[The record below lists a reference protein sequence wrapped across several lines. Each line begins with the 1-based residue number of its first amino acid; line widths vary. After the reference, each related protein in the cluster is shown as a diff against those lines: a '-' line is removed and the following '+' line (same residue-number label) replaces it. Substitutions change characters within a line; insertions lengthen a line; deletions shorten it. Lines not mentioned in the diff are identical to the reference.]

1 MMDMEMN
8 DKARLTML
16 YENMYQF
23 MIKKDEDKLAEI
35 LSEDFC
41 LHHMTGMVQK
51 KQEFLQAVSQ
61 GTLNYFSADHE
72 KIDMQITGEHAL
84 IIGDSQVLAA
94 VFGGG
99 RHTWRL
105 RQTISCKKENGVWLM
120 EKSVASVY

>member
-1 MMDMEMN
+1 MSDET
-8 DKARLTML
+8 RLTML
-16 YENMYQF
+16 YKDMYQF
-23 MIKKDEDKLAEI
+23 MIIKDTDNLARI
-35 LSEDFC
+35 LSEEFA

-51 KQEFLQAVSQ
+51 KQEFLQAVRQ

-72 KIDMQITGEHAL
+72 KVDVQITGEHAV
-84 IIGDSQVLAA
+84 IIGDSRVLAA

>member
-1 MMDMEMN
+1 MEIN
-8 DKARLTML
+8 GKTQLIML
-16 YENMYQF
+16 YEDMYQF
-23 MIKKDEDKLAEI
+23 MIKKDTDKLGEI
-35 LSEDFC
+35 LSEEFA

-51 KQEFLQAVSQ
+51 KQEFLQAVRQ

-72 KIDMQITGEHAL
+72 KIDIQITGEDAL
-84 IIGDSQVLAA
+84 IIGDSRVLAA

-105 RQTISCKKENGVWLM
+105 RQTISCKKENGAWLM

>member
-1 MMDMEMN
+1 MSD
-8 DKARLTML
+8 DKTRLAML

-23 MIKKDEDKLAEI
+23 MIKKDTDELAEI
-35 LSEDFC
+35 LSEEFC

-51 KQEFLQAVSQ
+51 KQEFLQAVRQ
-61 GTLNYFSADHE
+61 GTLNYFSAVHE
-72 KIDMQITGEHAL
+72 KVDVQVTGDGAL

-99 RHTWRL
+99 RNTWRL
-105 RQTISCKKENGVWLM
+105 RQTISCKKENGIWLM

>member
-1 MMDMEMN
+1 MS
-8 DKARLTML
+8 DKTQLAML
-16 YENMYQF
+16 YEDMYQF
-23 MIKKDEDKLAEI
+23 MIKKDTDKLAEI
-35 LSEDFC
+35 LSEEFA

-51 KQEFLQAVSQ
+51 KQEFLQAVRQ

-72 KIDMQITGEHAL
+72 KVDVRITGEHAL

-105 RQTISCKKENGVWLM
+105 RQTISCKKENDVWLM

>member
-1 MMDMEMN
+1 MKMS
-8 DKARLTML
+8 DKTQLAML

-23 MIKKDEDKLAEI
+23 MITKDTDNLARI
-35 LSEDFC
+35 LSEEFA

-51 KQEFLQAVSQ
+51 KQEFLQAVHQ

-72 KIDMQITGEHAL
+72 KIDIQITGEHAL
-84 IIGDSQVLAA
+84 IIGDSRVLAA

-105 RQTISCKKENGVWLM
+105 RQTISCKKENEVWLM

>member
-1 MMDMEMN
+1 MSDET
-8 DKARLTML
+8 RLAML
-16 YENMYQF
+16 YKNMYQF
-23 MIKKDEDKLAEI
+23 MIMKDTDELAEI
-35 LSEDFC
+35 LSEDYE
-41 LHHMTGMVQK
+41 LHHMTGMVQV
-51 KQEFLQAVSQ
+51 KQEFLQAVRQ

-72 KIDMQITGEHAL
+72 KVDVQITGEHAV
-84 IIGDSQVLAA
+84 IIGDSRVLAA